1 MTVAPASPH
10 PDQTGF
16 GSPRAAARA
25 ALRDTAGAPAVVLG
39 ASFIGFGALVR
50 QNGLSLWHGL
60 LSTATGWALPGQIA
74 LVELY
79 AVGAS
84 VLAIALAVAL
94 SNARLLPMTVT
105 LMPLLRAPRW
115 SGWTYFAAA
124 HFVAVTGWA
133 AAMKVCPRIPEDE
146 RLPYFTAFAAA
157 LWAMTMATTAV
168 GFFLAGAVPGY
179 VSLGLV
185 FLNPIYFMLVFA
197 GDANVRM
204 RALAL
209 GAGAVCGPGLHLVAP
224 DWGLLITGL
233 LAGTLAYA
241 AEKLWSRRDGR

>member
-1 MTVAPASPH
+1 MTPAAKTDSSA
-10 PDQTGF
+10 DTAAF
-16 GSPRAAARA
+16 GSPAAAARA
-25 ALRDTAGAPAVVLG
+25 GVKDAFGAPAIVLG
-39 ASFIGFGALVR
+39 ASFIGFGALCR
-50 QNGLSLWHGL
+50 QNGLTVWHGL

-84 VLAIALAVAL
+84 LLAITLAVAL

-105 LMPLLRAPRW
+105 LMPMLRTSRWPRW
-115 SGWTYFAAA
+115 IYFAAA

-133 AAMKVCPRIPEDE
+133 AAMKLCPRLPTDE
-146 RLPYFTAFAAA
+146 RLPYFTSFAGF
-157 LWAMTMATTAV
+157 LWAMTLGTTAV
-168 GFFLAGAVPGY
+168 GFFLAGAVPDY

-197 GDANVRM
+197 ADASVRM

-209 GAGAVCGPGLHLVAP
+209 GLGAICGPGLHLVSP
-224 DWGLLITGL
+224 NWGLLLTGL

-241 AEKLWSRRDGR
+241 VERLWSRRDD

>member
-1 MTVAPASPH
+1 MSAPAPE
-10 PDQTGF
+10 TAAGF
-16 GSPRAAARA
+16 GSPRAAAA
-25 ALRDTAGAPAVVLG
+25 AGLRHAAAAPVIVLG
-39 ASFIGFGALVR
+39 ASYLGFGALCR
-50 QNGLSLWHGL
+50 QSGLELWHGV

-84 VLAIALAVAL
+84 MLAMALAVAL

-115 SGWTYFAAA
+115 PGWTYFAAA

-133 AAMKVCPRIPEDE
+133 AAMRVCPSIPPEQ
-146 RLPYFTAFAAA
+146 RLPYFTAFAAL
-157 LWAMTMATTAV
+157 LWTTTLATTAA
-168 GFFLAGAVPGY
+168 GYLLAGAVPGY

-197 GDANVRM
+197 GDADRRM

-209 GAGAVCGPGLHLVAP
+209 GLGALCGPLVHLLEP
-224 DWGLLITGL
+224 DWGLLITGVVAGSAAYAL
-233 LAGTLAYA
+233 ERVLAGRA
-241 AEKLWSRRDGR
+241 RRDA

>member
-1 MTVAPASPH
+1 MSARAETPV
-10 PDQTGF
+10 GY

-25 ALRDTAGAPAVVLG
+25 ALREAFGAPAIVLG
-39 ASFIGFGALVR
+39 ASFLGFGALCR
-50 QNGLSLWHGL
+50 QSGLELWHGV

-79 AVGAS
+79 AAGAS
-84 VLAIALAVAL
+84 MLAMALAVAL
-94 SNARLLPMTVT
+94 SNARLLPMTVA

-115 SGWTYFAAA
+115 RLWTYFAAA

-133 AAMKVCPRIPEDE
+133 AAMRVCPRIPPEE
-146 RLPYFTAFAAA
+146 RLPYFTAFAGL
-157 LWAMTMATTAV
+157 LWAMTLATTAA
-168 GFFLAGAVPGY
+168 GYLLAGAVPVA

-197 GDANVRM
+197 GDADRRM

-209 GAGAVCGPGLHLVAP
+209 GLGAVCGPLIYLAAP
-224 DWGLLITGL
+224 DWGLLVTGL
-233 LAGTLAYA
+233 AAGTAAYGLERWLAA
-241 AEKLWSRRDGR
+241 RERRDA